1 VTHEDY
7 AARLEELVAAYM
19 EADNAEAAARRQL
32 EVAANVKGRVRADM
46 ARLKQARIS
55 FLPEESHEHACANV
69 EPTQDNEANES
80 HADEVYTVAGADVE
94 QAAAAVAGR

>member
-1 VTHEDY
+1 MTHEDY

-46 ARLKQARIS
+46 ARLKQAHVS
-55 FLPEESHEHACANV
+55 FLPEAAHAHAGAGV
-69 EPTQDNEANES
+69 EPTQDNEENES
-80 HADEVYTVAGADVE
+80 HADGVYTVAGADVE

>member
-1 VTHEDY
+1 MKHEDY

-32 EVAANVKGRVRADM
+32 EVAANVKTRVRADM
-46 ARLKQARIS
+46 ARLKQAHVS
-55 FLPEESHEHACANV
+55 FLPEESHAHACADA
-69 EPTQDNEANES
+69 EPTQDNEENES
-80 HADEVYTVAGADVE
+80 HADGVYTVAGADVE